1 MLASYGTACST
12 GNTALMAMNRSRSCH
27 LLGWADDCI
36 CDVNLEKTLPCISF
50 DRRLTRGELGTA
62 VSDELLVSE
71 LLLESHRQTPACT
84 QWSTQTAACTQLWT
98 ITAVHTQTMH
108 RAIIHN
114 THKHEK
120 HTTQLN
126 GGVQAR
132 QTMHNAIRFN
142 QHNFIL
148 IKQLPRLTAKV

>member
-1 MLASYGTACST
+1 MVHLLRQYTWYLLLLSILDCDASSYRIYKSVVWIISNSDILKQMQHNHWNMLASYGTACST

-98 ITAVHTQTMH
+98 ITAVHT
-108 RAIIHN
+108 
-114 THKHEK
+114 
-120 HTTQLN
+120 
-126 GGVQAR
+126 
-132 QTMHNAIRFN
+132 
-142 QHNFIL
+142 
-148 IKQLPRLTAKV
+148 